1 MDNSLGAFIRDWEP
15 PQFGRTFLDRYLL
28 LDGKIEDTHAR
39 TATIGNENYLTELE
53 THFSRL
59 ESNLNNWEKPFVN
72 LVFGN
77 VQSGKTSHL
86 RANICWARDKNFD
99 LMILLTGSNTD
110 LGDQTV
116 DTLETKLPTGTIK
129 LFKSPTEGSL
139 TADKKNEIKNAT
151 SSRITNRDNPVPLI
165 TLIKSPK
172 RLEAVKSILEYLADS
187 NLPDLKVLILDDE
200 ADQVSPDA
208 DANKRQVIESG
219 VNDNDKKLKQSVH
232 DRINEIRYS
241 IRGIHIYLAYTAT
254 PQALF
259 LGDLNSTMQPR
270 FCSIVPPGE
279 AYVGIS
285 DYVRKQSSSRSTFF
299 QIITDTSAA
308 TDEQNYIALEKS
320 FVTFVYLMW
329 LHKHHSSIF
338 HGSDSQSGSK
348 CGSSSIQFLIH
359 PSGKSDYHQEY
370 ADAVEQLRKD
380 FKRSMSNSGR
390 DRTEFFENFFKPTV
404 MSIADQLQKEK
415 LFLLNEENLKSSW
428 EYFFSVLD
436 DTNALH
442 TKLVNHK
449 ERQRQQNESSSR
461 RVSLVPI
468 SHDEW
473 NVDGRDGWILV
484 GGNILG
490 RGLAIPHL
498 VTTLFLRNPRHPN
511 FDTSVQQM
519 RFCGYRRNYLDLVR
533 IFAPTDIIE
542 DYQTAVEID
551 APFRNRALRW
561 HRESRDLLKTPPI
574 MRFIAPSN
582 SRYRP
587 SRNGVISSQVSSRT
601 TTPKSGFFNV
611 SHIANPNF
619 FSNNLDLV
627 IDIAQNLELV
637 EKRTIGINQI
647 HYFALNLAMRKRLLS
662 QLSIY
667 SGEKQ
672 DVLALDELM
681 DYSEEEKGLLNY
693 DHLLAVDKA
702 TLDLISSEDTFRNFK
717 PAHDSRF
724 GFRTLNQDCHSKDWV
739 AKNETMELRH
749 CAAKNIVGDSE
760 RGVHDLVP
768 NSVLIHAR
776 TFNLRTPKDESTI
789 GMGLALVGWLP
800 KSENDFQIYSNEDA
814 INAYR

>member
-1 MDNSLGAFIRDWEP
+1 
-15 PQFGRTFLDRYLL
+15 
-28 LDGKIEDTHAR
+28 
-39 TATIGNENYLTELE
+39 
-53 THFSRL
+53 
-59 ESNLNNWEKPFVN
+59 
-72 LVFGN
+72 
-77 VQSGKTSHL
+77 
-86 RANICWARDKNFD
+86 
-99 LMILLTGSNTD
+99 
-110 LGDQTV
+110 
-116 DTLETKLPTGTIK
+116 
-129 LFKSPTEGSL
+129 
-139 TADKKNEIKNAT
+139 
-151 SSRITNRDNPVPLI
+151 
-165 TLIKSPK
+165 
-172 RLEAVKSILEYLADS
+172 
-187 NLPDLKVLILDDE
+187 
-200 ADQVSPDA
+200 
-208 DANKRQVIESG
+208 
-219 VNDNDKKLKQSVH
+219 
-232 DRINEIRYS
+232 
-241 IRGIHIYLAYTAT
+241 
-254 PQALF
+254 
-259 LGDLNSTMQPR
+259 
-270 FCSIVPPGE
+270 
-279 AYVGIS
+279 
-285 DYVRKQSSSRSTFF
+285 
-299 QIITDTSAA
+299 
-308 TDEQNYIALEKS
+308 
-320 FVTFVYLMW
+320 
-329 LHKHHSSIF
+329 
-338 HGSDSQSGSK
+338 
-348 CGSSSIQFLIH
+348 LIH

-404 MSIADQLQKEK
+404 MSIADQLKKEK

-647 HYFALNLAMRKRLLS
+647 HYFALNHAMRKRLFS

-693 DHLLAVDKA
+693 DHLLAVDQA
-702 TLDLISSEDTFRNFK
+702 TLDLI
-717 PAHDSRF
+717 
-724 GFRTLNQDCHSKDWV
+724 
-739 AKNETMELRH
+739 
-749 CAAKNIVGDSE
+749 
-760 RGVHDLVP
+760 
-768 NSVLIHAR
+768 
-776 TFNLRTPKDESTI
+776 
-789 GMGLALVGWLP
+789 
-800 KSENDFQIYSNEDA
+800 
-814 INAYR
+814 